1 MDKETVLN
9 DNANDDKIRDAA
21 EFVSVSL
28 RFHPGN
34 PIAIG
39 VLVGFAKAQRA
50 SALREAAD
58 HYETICGYDKF
69 GQAKQLRARADELET
84 GL

>member
-1 MDKETVLN
+1 MEKETVLN
-9 DNANDDKIRDAA
+9 DNTNDDKIRDAA

-50 SALREAAD
+50 SALREAAV
-58 HYETICGYDKF
+58 
-69 GQAKQLRARADELET
+69 AARLRWVDGASIAHWLNARADELEKE
-84 GL
+84 